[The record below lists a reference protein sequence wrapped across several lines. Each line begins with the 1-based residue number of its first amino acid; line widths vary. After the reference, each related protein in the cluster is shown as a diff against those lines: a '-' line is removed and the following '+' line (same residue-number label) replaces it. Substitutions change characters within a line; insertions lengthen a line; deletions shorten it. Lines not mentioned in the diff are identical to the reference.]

1 MYKLG
6 LMDNQRVRPT
16 VLMPSRVQV
25 SGGYRT
31 LLPTG
36 APIIGDSMY
45 VADGKGHE
53 MMHQGKFPTEV
64 GRAHMSYILGK
75 HRSMLPAG
83 NAPTVVS
90 NPLSYQNDN
99 ASD

>member
-6 LMDNQRVRPT
+6 LMDNARVRPT
-16 VLMPSRVQV
+16 VLQPSRVQTEL
-25 SGGYRT
+25 GYRT
-31 LLPTG
+31 RLLTDP
-36 APIIGDSMY
+36 PIVGDSMY

-64 GRAHMSYILGK
+64 GRAHMQYILGK
-75 HRSMLPAG
+75 RRSMLPAG

-90 NPLSYQNDN
+90 NPMPYKNTN
-99 ASD
+99 ADE

>member
-1 MYKLG
+1 
-6 LMDNQRVRPT
+6 MDNQRVRPT

-25 SGGYRT
+25 STGYRT

-36 APIIGDSMY
+36 APINGDNMY
-45 VADGKGHE
+45 VPDVKGHE

-64 GRAHMSYILGK
+64 GRGHMSMILGRN
-75 HRSMLPAG
+75 RSMLPVG
-83 NAPTVVS
+83 KAPTFVS
-90 NPLSYQNDN
+90 NPLSYQND